1 MAKRESRI
9 DGVRLYSDNLEGDNN
24 AKSKTVQTYK
34 KVQSTTRTV
43 TKAGANPSQ
52 TTITKKTEI
61 TENFGIPRH
70 SVDNIQPNIKKTVA
84 KITDRKE
91 KYMYSGKLKE
101 KENYLYYVSGIG
113 YVNKDGVPTKPD
125 NKPKEIKV
133 LSNKPKPVREVGQ
146 RVTIILQNTRPER
159 KGGELVDNFEYHE
172 TKDLGKHNKES
183 LVVHRRLGDPFYQN
197 IKGGRSSSYTQ
208 VHRSKNILDNKD
220 TTIKTKTIQTTT
232 TQRKQ
237 YENKTYNTTSN
248 VKQDSK
254 YNRPGNQSSYQRTIK
269 VEEKKR
275 TIVSNPRI
283 EKNFAEANKRRNA
296 SQEPKKYEPKKYEP
310 KKYVQTQKKYQERT
324 DETSKRKTQTQTQ
337 PRIQPKPTENK
348 KVFDTNKYNTN
359 RPNMRNN
366 MNNINQSTY
375 QKKNEETQKTE
386 FSQENNNLLNDPN
399 YCPIHGYHGQG
410 NVNSAI
416 NTNVNINAS
425 YGTED
430 IDNYRFYESKNVTK
444 RVENINRNI
453 NNNINSNINMQ
464 NIVSREENVNAGYM
478 NAMNQEQ
485 MAQGEEGYEM
495 SKLYIATKVTPVYS
509 EMLDQQYQN
518 STHVCNVCGNPFDEN
533 QLDMMQQNQM
543 SSMQEVEYD
552 INCPIHGQQRP
563 Q

>member
-24 AKSKTVQTYK
+24 AKSKTVHTYK

-61 TENFGIPRH
+61 TQNFGIPRH

-296 SQEPKKYEPKKYEP
+296 SQEPKKYEPKKY
-310 KKYVQTQKKYQERT
+310 VQTQKKYQEKT

-375 QKKNEETQKTE
+375 QKKTEEIQKTE

-416 NTNVNINAS
+416 NANVNVNAS

>member
-61 TENFGIPRH
+61 TENYGIPRH

-208 VHRSKNILDNKD
+208 VQRSKNILDNKD

-275 TIVSNPRI
+275 I
-283 EKNFAEANKRRNA
+283 EKNFAETNKRRNA

-375 QKKNEETQKTE
+375 QKKTEETQKTE

>member
-61 TENFGIPRH
+61 TENYGIPRH

-275 TIVSNPRI
+275 I
-283 EKNFAEANKRRNA
+283 EKNFAETNKRRNA

-375 QKKNEETQKTE
+375 QKKTEETQKTE

>member
-275 TIVSNPRI
+275 I
-283 EKNFAEANKRRNA
+283 EKNFAETNKRRNA

-375 QKKNEETQKTE
+375 QKKTEETQKTE

-464 NIVSREENVNAGYM
+464 NIVNREENVNAGYM

>member
-275 TIVSNPRI
+275 I
-283 EKNFAEANKRRNA
+283 EKNFAETNKRRNA

-375 QKKNEETQKTE
+375 QKKTEETQKTE

-416 NTNVNINAS
+416 NANVNVNAS